1 MVFYGYLKK
10 KLIMKTLK
18 QLKEKYDKLLK
29 ECNILYEEIHT
40 LEEQETFK
48 KVKVGDCFF
57 STINDD
63 VKKIVSIEGRKLYCL
78 NIQSNFIDR
87 VCYDISNVIDWKN
100 ITSEQ
105 FDSLFDAVLKD
116 LQDPSSGTTKH
127 YNWEKTLKKVING
140 INIG

>member
-1 MVFYGYLKK
+1 
-10 KLIMKTLK
+10 MKTLK

-87 VCYDISNVIDWKN
+87 VC
-100 ITSEQ
+100 
-105 FDSLFDAVLKD
+105 
-116 LQDPSSGTTKH
+116 
-127 YNWEKTLKKVING
+127 
-140 INIG
+140 